1 MPALE
6 PCGTYHAGWGWSLKV
21 SLLPWMV
28 LIIVGL
34 SAKSELQRCNSPVL
48 IYIRLGRE
56 RHCESRVSSPGTQ
69 HNVLEGGEV
78 RVF

>member
-6 PCGTYHAGWGWSLKV
+6 PCGTRHAGWRWSLKV

-28 LIIVGL
+28 LIHRRVIRKIGINL
-34 SAKSELQRCNSPVL
+34 PVL

-56 RHCESRVSSPGTQ
+56 RNCESRVSSPGTQ
-69 HNVLEGGEV
+69 HNVPEGGEV
-78 RVF
+78 RVV